1 GLPLSPSRVNA
12 SCPRCGASV
21 NAGQKSTGTPNLAP
35 YEPPSWGGNGANV
48 PLSVGIS
55 PQNGQWGHEGWER
68 QAAPSSSYNPSLA
81 QAPIA
86 QAGLSPQ
93 AASANQAWLPP
104 PTAQPGFSSRPNA
117 PQRPPSPRNNRNARV
132 GFVVA
137 GLCVFAGGLL
147 LLFVYFM
154 AL

>member
-1 GLPLSPSRVNA
+1 
-12 SCPRCGASV
+12 
-21 NAGQKSTGTPNLAP
+21 
-35 YEPPSWGGNGANV
+35 
-48 PLSVGIS
+48 
-55 PQNGQWGHEGWER
+55 
-68 QAAPSSSYNPSLA
+68 QAASSSSYNPSLA

-104 PTAQPGFSSRPNA
+104 PTAQPGFASRPNA

-154 AL
+154 ALGPGANNTGNANSVTRTVPSPTSASSPTSAPSPSATP